1 MTFVVTWCEIR
12 LVLLAPQACQTVLM
26 ALLSNLFPM
35 EEENRKAFSV
45 TSLMISLGG
54 CLG

>member
-1 MTFVVTWCEIR
+1 MTFLVAWCETR
-12 LVLLAPQACQTVLM
+12 LVLLAPQACQTVLT
-26 ALLSNLFPM
+26 ALLINLFPT

-45 TSLMISLGG
+45 NALMISLGG